1 MRQTRTSD
9 LITDRHLDVTTD
21 ESVAVNFLKD
31 QVQVTLADGRILS
44 TPLARHPW
52 LVAATPEQ
60 RNHYELGY
68 LSVWW
73 PDLDEGLDI
82 EWMLRELDNPQSS
95 AVRLVPQTTVKS
107 PRSQ

>member
-1 MRQTRTSD
+1 MVAQRQFNE
-9 LITDRHLDVTTD
+9 TTD
-21 ESVAVNFLKD
+21 HPTAVTFHKD
-31 QVQVTLADGRILS
+31 QVQVTLADGRVLS

-52 LVAATPEQ
+52 LAAATPEQ

-68 LSVWW
+68 VSIWW

-82 EWMLRELDNPQSS
+82 EWMLRELDNPQSP
-95 AVRLVPQTTVKS
+95 AVRLVPPTTVKS